1 MVRFREGASFG
12 ARPIVGRPIAAV
24 MMSVGLVAGLGA
36 QGLPAPITRV
46 SMDDAVRLTL
56 GLNQALRAQRLTI
69 DMAKADE
76 TTAEQKPKFN
86 VTFGAEGFPT
96 FSQQQL
102 TLNSLGNLVSYSG
115 ALGYTFERGGRR
127 DKRTTVAKDST
138 EVTRLNVMDSER
150 QTRFQTEQAFI
161 AALLA
166 KSTLELMQQDLKS
179 FSEVVEVN
187 QERVKRGDLAEGE
200 FYKISLQRLQFEQ
213 DVSAAEV
220 GVIQAKAALRQLMG
234 FETIAD
240 GFEIDGDLA
249 FTRYTLSLDDLKR
262 QALEARPDV
271 LAAKANVQL
280 AQDTV
285 GLEIA
290 NRARDV
296 DAALDYTHT
305 GPDNTLGVAVSF
317 DLPFGDRN
325 QGNIAHSE
333 IAVNQAIQ
341 AETATRFAAVT
352 DVVNAYAAFE
362 TNQKILTLYQ
372 SGYLDQAHKSLEI
385 TTYVYQHGA
394 GTILDLLDAER
405 TYRATELAYRES
417 LAAYMTSIRQL
428 NFAVGKQVIP

>member
-1 MVRFREGASFG
+1 MVRFREGASWR
-12 ARPIVGRPIAAV
+12 ACPIVGRQIAAV
-24 MMSVGLVAGLGA
+24 MWVGLVAGLGA
-36 QGLPAPITRV
+36 QGPPGPITRV

-56 GLNQALRAQRLTI
+56 GFNQALRAQRLTI
-69 DMAKADE
+69 DMARADE
-76 TTAEQKPKFN
+76 TTAEQRPKFN

-96 FSQQQL
+96 FSPSQL
-102 TLNSLGNLVSYSG
+102 TLNDLGNVVSYSAG
-115 ALGYTFERGGRR
+115 LGYTFERGGKR
-127 DKRTTVAKDST
+127 DKRTTVAKDNT
-138 EVTRLNVMDSER
+138 EITRLNVLDSER
-150 QTRFQTEQAFI
+150 QTRFQIEQAFI

-166 KSTLELMQQDLKS
+166 KSTLELTQEDLKS
-179 FSEVVEVN
+179 FSEVVAVN
-187 QERVKRGDLAEGE
+187 EERVKRGDLAEGE

-220 GVIQAKAALRQLMG
+220 GIIQAKAALRQLMG
-234 FETIAD
+234 YETVAD
-240 GFEIDGDLA
+240 GFELDGDLA
-249 FTRYTLSLDDLKR
+249 FTTYALNLDELKS
-262 QALEARPDV
+262 QALESRPDV

-296 DAALDYTHT
+296 GAGVDYTHT

-333 IAVNQAIQ
+333 IAVNQAMQ
-341 AETATRFAAVT
+341 TEAATRFAAVT

-372 SGYLDQAHKSLEI
+372 SGYLEQARKSLEI

-405 TYRATELAYRES
+405 TYRSTELAYRNS
-417 LAAYMTSIRQL
+417 LAAYMTSVRQL